1 MGEGRAEALGQF
13 FQHVIRREAHPAG
26 CALCFALCFGLS
38 FALSF
43 TTASVRRLHADGE
56 LHMAIAQV
64 IAERG
69 QGAPGGDVGSHYRLI
84 RGADADHLT
93 LARGQPITITQYRAA
108 IQKQAD
114 LAPAVGGGS
123 QAPADA
129 QLQRKGQ
136 GVEGLGIGVSAR
148 WVA

>member
-1 MGEGRAEALGQF
+1 MGEGRAEALGQL

-26 CALCFALCFGLS
+26 FALCFALCFGLS
-38 FALSF
+38 FTS
-43 TTASVRRLHADGE
+43 ASVRRLHADGE

-69 QGAPGGDVGSHYRLI
+69 HRTPGGDVGSHYRLI

-93 LARGQPITITQYRAA
+93 LARGQPITITQYRSA
-108 IQKQAD
+108 IQKQPD
-114 LAPAVGGGS
+114 LAPTVRGGS
-123 QAPADA
+123 QTTADA
-129 QLQRKGQ
+129 QLQRQGQ
-136 GVEGLGIGVSAR
+136 GIEGLGIGVSAR

>member
-1 MGEGRAEALGQF
+1 MGEGCTQALGQL

-69 QGAPGGDVGSHYRLI
+69 HRAPGGDVGSHYRLI
-84 RGADADHLT
+84 RGADADHLA
-93 LARGQPITITQYRAA
+93 LARSQTIAITQYRAA

-114 LAPAVGGGS
+114 LASTVRGGS
-123 QAPADA
+123 QTTADA
-129 QLQRKGQ
+129 QLQRQGQ
-136 GVEGLGIGVSAR
+136 GVKGLGVGVSAR